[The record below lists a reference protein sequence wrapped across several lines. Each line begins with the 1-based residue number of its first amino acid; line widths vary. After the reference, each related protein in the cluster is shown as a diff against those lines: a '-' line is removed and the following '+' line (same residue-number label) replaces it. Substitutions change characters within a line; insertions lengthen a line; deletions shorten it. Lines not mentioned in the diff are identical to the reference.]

1 LDYAECVF
9 VFVGR
14 VAAALA
20 GFAIAGLALF
30 SAVWVLVA
38 AGYAAQ
44 WPASHSSCHECP
56 GSWGELADRAVFALT
71 FASTDAVVFAAGVA
85 LIGYGTERRWPR
97 WRTLRRITLGSV
109 LGTAGL
115 MTLALVSS

>member
-1 LDYAECVF
+1 VF

-30 SAVWVLVA
+30 SAVWVLIA

-44 WPASHSSCHECP
+44 WPASPNACYECP
-56 GSWGELADRAVFALT
+56 RSWGELGDRAVFALT
-71 FASTDAVVFAAGVA
+71 FASTDALVFAVGVA
-85 LIGYGTERRWPR
+85 LMSYGTERRWPR
-97 WRTLRRITLGSV
+97 WRTLRRIALGSV
-109 LGTAGL
+109 FGTAGL
-115 MTLALVSS
+115 MTVALVSS